1 MLKCN
6 KPLSDF
12 IWFLPYGAEEKFPQ
26 NIKHVG
32 AIAEY
37 PAKAH
42 LSYSE
47 NKFKFFLHLSP
58 VVNKLH

>member
-32 AIAEY
+32 GIAEY

-47 NKFKFFLHLSP
+47 NKF
-58 VVNKLH
+58 N